1 MSLKFTRMV
10 ARRSKG
16 LSTKAG
22 NVLRVLAERADNNGR
37 CWPSQDTIAEDAN
50 VSSRTAF
57 AALKELEAAGWIER
71 ERRQRRDGSRTSDMI
86 TIRDEEGIARHV
98 EAMLRLP
105 LMVAINGGQAV
116 DSSGDKAKSNS
127 QDLRLGQ
134 LARFATHEP
143 ITSIDTRT
151 YHLRGG
157 LPVDDGITPP
167 AVTPARKRA

>member
-1 MSLKFTRMV
+1 MSLKFTRLV

-22 NVLRVLAERADNNGR
+22 NVLRVLADRADNKGR
-37 CWPSQDTIAEDAN
+37 CWPSQDTIADDAN
-50 VSSRTAF
+50 MSSRTAF

-71 ERRQRRDGSRTSDMI
+71 ERRHRHDGSRRSDMI

-105 LMVAINGGQAV
+105 LMVAINGGQPVSKAV
-116 DSSGDKAKSNS
+116 DSSQANS

-143 ITSIDTRT
+143 ITSIDPRT

-157 LPVDDGITPP
+157 PEDNLPI
-167 AVTPARKRA
+167 TPARKRA